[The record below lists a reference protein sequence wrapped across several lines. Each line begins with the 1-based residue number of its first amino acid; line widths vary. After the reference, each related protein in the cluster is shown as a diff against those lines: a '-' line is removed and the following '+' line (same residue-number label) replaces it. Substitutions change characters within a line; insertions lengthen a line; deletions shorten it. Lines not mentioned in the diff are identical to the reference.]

1 MKRKLYTY
9 KRKTSSDKRNTK
21 LSFSEKIT
29 IQGYICVLLI
39 IAMAIFSKTGGSYE
53 MRQKIK
59 TAVTEN
65 ITKEEVQSVFLYA
78 KEKTLEAGHIFYE
91 KTGDDSLF

>member
-9 KRKTSSDKRNTK
+9 KRKTSSDKRNIK

-78 KEKTLEAGHIFYE
+78 KEKALEAGHIFYE

>member
-1 MKRKLYTY
+1 M
-9 KRKTSSDKRNTK
+9 
-21 LSFSEKIT
+21 SFSEKIT

-39 IAMAIFSKTGGSYE
+39 IVMAIFSKTGGSYE

-78 KEKTLEAGHIFYE
+78 KEKALEAGHIFYE